1 MKNRYD
7 RKILSKKKEII
18 KRAYSKNVNF
28 PEKILSDYKKIKNP
42 FIYVDRKKD
51 KMLYWQKLIKK
62 SYAITNLY
70 KKNYILSTGRA
81 RVNEDCKLM
90 VIIYNNVTKNVED
103 LIDNKLNKISKKD
116 YYRKKALIY

>member
-1 MKNRYD
+1 MKNSYD
-7 RKILSKKKEII
+7 RKMQSKKKEII
-18 KRAYSKNVNF
+18 KRAYSKNINF
-28 PEKILSDYKKIKNP
+28 PEKILSDYQKINNP
-42 FIYVDRKKD
+42 FIYFDRKKD
-51 KMLYWQKLIKK
+51 KILYWKKLIKK

>member
-28 PEKILSDYKKIKNP
+28 PEKILSDYQKINNP

-51 KMLYWQKLIKK
+51 KILYWKKLIKK

-90 VIIYNNVTKNVED
+90 IIIYNNVTENVED

>member
-1 MKNRYD
+1 MKNSYD
-7 RKILSKKKEII
+7 RKMQSKKKEII
-18 KRAYSKNVNF
+18 KRAYSKNINF
-28 PEKILSDYKKIKNP
+28 PEKILSDYQKINNP

-51 KMLYWQKLIKK
+51 KILYWKKLINK

-90 VIIYNNVTKNVED
+90 VIIYNNVTENVED

>member
-7 RKILSKKKEII
+7 RKILSKKKGII

-90 VIIYNNVTKNVED
+90 VIIYNNVTENVED

>member
-1 MKNRYD
+1 MKNSYD
-7 RKILSKKKEII
+7 RKMQSKKKEII
-18 KRAYSKNVNF
+18 KRAYSKNINF
-28 PEKILSDYKKIKNP
+28 PEKILSDYQKINNP

-51 KMLYWQKLIKK
+51 KILYWKKLIKK

>member
-1 MKNRYD
+1 MKNSYD
-7 RKILSKKKEII
+7 RKMQSKKKEII
-18 KRAYSKNVNF
+18 KRAYSKNINF
-28 PEKILSDYKKIKNP
+28 PGKILSDYQKINNP

-51 KMLYWQKLIKK
+51 KILYWKKLIKK

-90 VIIYNNVTKNVED
+90 VIIYNNVTENVED

>member
-1 MKNRYD
+1 MKNSYD
-7 RKILSKKKEII
+7 RKMQSKKKEII
-18 KRAYSKNVNF
+18 KRAYSKNINF
-28 PEKILSDYKKIKNP
+28 PEKILSDYQKINNP

-51 KMLYWQKLIKK
+51 KILYWKKLIKK

-90 VIIYNNVTKNVED
+90 VIIYNNVTENVED

-116 YYRKKALIY
+116 YYQKRALIY

>member
-51 KMLYWQKLIKK
+51 KMLYWQKLIQN
-62 SYAITNLY
+62 SYNRTKLY
-70 KKNYILSTGRA
+70 KKTYLLSNGRA
-81 RVNEDCKLM
+81 RINEDCKLM
-90 VIIYNNVTKNVED
+90 VVLYNNVTKNVED
-103 LIDNKLNKISKKD
+103 LIDNKLNKIYKKD

>member
-51 KMLYWQKLIKK
+51 KILYWQKLIQN
-62 SYAITNLY
+62 SYNRTKLY
-70 KKNYILSTGRA
+70 KKTYLLSNGRA
-81 RVNEDCKLM
+81 RINEDCKEIT
-90 VIIYNNVTKNVED
+90 IIYNNSINDIENF
-103 LIDNKLNKISKKD
+103 IDNRFNKIYKKD